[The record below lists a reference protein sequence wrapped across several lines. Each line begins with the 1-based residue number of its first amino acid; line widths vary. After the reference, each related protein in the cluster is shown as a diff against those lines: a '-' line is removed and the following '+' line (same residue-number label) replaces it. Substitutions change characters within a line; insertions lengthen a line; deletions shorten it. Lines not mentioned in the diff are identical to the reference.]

1 MSYHLH
7 KPGETLDYSVDWQ
20 SLLEAAND
28 TVSTVDWALA
38 PALPGQV
45 LSASGDGFSR
55 SCKVSGLTAGL
66 IYTLTCTATSAQGRI
81 VSRGFAI
88 RCPKP

>member
-20 SLLEAAND
+20 SLLEDAND
-28 TVSTVDWALA
+28 TVASADWSLA

-45 LSASGDGFSR
+45 LSASGTDFVR

-66 IYTLTCTATSAQGRI
+66 IYQLTCRATSAQGRI
-81 VSRGFAI
+81 AERGFTL
-88 RCPKP
+88 RCPRS